1 MTVRI
6 HRQSGV
12 LKAESA
18 TITAKALTHLVYPGV
33 RGLMAALF
41 LMVLSLSTPV
51 NAQGFRMSE
60 EIIADP
66 NTGAA
71 LLGFDPVAYFIDRK
85 AIPGSRNIQLSY
97 AGKAWYFVS
106 DANRT
111 EFLSNPTIYLPA
123 FGGHDPVAIAAG
135 FVLAGSPEFFA
146 IAGQRVYL
154 FRHPESRDA
163 FLQDPD
169 IGATAENQWPQV
181 KRHLVP

>member
-1 MTVRI
+1 MTARI

-12 LKAESA
+12 LKAEYA
-18 TITAKALTHLVYPGV
+18 AITAKALMRAVFTGV
-33 RGLMAALF
+33 RQLAAAF
-41 LMVLSLSTPV
+41 LLVSLTLLAPAR
-51 NAQGFRMSE
+51 AQGFRLGE
-60 EIIADP
+60 EIVADP

-71 LLGFDPVAYFIDRK
+71 LLGFDPVAYFIEQK
-85 AIPGSRNIQLSY
+85 AIPGHRTIQASY

-106 DANRT
+106 DANRA
-111 EFLSNPTIYLPA
+111 EFLSNPANYLPA

-163 FLQDPD
+163 FLQDPE
-169 IGATAENQWPQV
+169 IGTTAESQWPQV

>member
-1 MTVRI
+1 MKARI

-12 LKAESA
+12 LKAECA
-18 TITAKALTHLVYPGV
+18 VITAKALMRTVFA
-33 RGLMAALF
+33 GLRPLTAALLLASF
-41 LMVLSLSTPV
+41 ALLAPAS
-51 NAQGFRMSE
+51 AQGFRMSE
-60 EIIADP
+60 EIVADP

-71 LLGFDPVAYFIDRK
+71 LLGFDPVAYFIEQK
-85 AIPGSRNIQLSY
+85 AIPGRRSIQASY

-111 EFLSNPTIYLPA
+111 EFLSNPTNYLPA

-163 FLQDPD
+163 FLQDPE
-169 IGATAENQWPQV
+169 IGTTAESQWPQV